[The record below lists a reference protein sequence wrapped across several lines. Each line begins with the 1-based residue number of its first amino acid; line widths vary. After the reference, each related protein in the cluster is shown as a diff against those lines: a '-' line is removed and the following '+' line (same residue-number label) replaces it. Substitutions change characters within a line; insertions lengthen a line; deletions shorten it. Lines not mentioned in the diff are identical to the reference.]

1 MWLWWLL
8 GGLGLTLLCLVAMLG
23 WQARRF
29 RREVPHP
36 PYRAPALHPRADAWR
51 DDRVQVCWVG
61 HSTLYIRWNGL
72 GILTDPV
79 FSERAGACLPGEV
92 VIGVRRHTAPA
103 LRLED
108 VAGRVDVI
116 LLSHAHMDHFDIPS
130 LRRLA
135 RPDVTVVT
143 ASGTGRLL
151 RRMRF
156 GRIIELSPPESTELE
171 EGLVVTALP
180 VRHWGARFPWN
191 RGYGWNGYLLEK
203 DGVRL
208 LFAGDT
214 AYTPAFR
221 GLAAKGPVDI
231 VCMPIGAYNPYVYN
245 HCTPEQA
252 WEMFE
257 EAGGRWLIPMHWDTF
272 VLSREPVEEPLQRLL
287 AAAGARQDRVAIRR
301 HGEVFTL
308 PGPVPGS
315 DREQAPSSV
324 KA

>member
-1 MWLWWLL
+1 MWYWWLL
-8 GGLGLTLLCLVAMLG
+8 GAVALTVVLLGAMLV

-36 PYRAPALHPRADAWR
+36 PYRQPAVRPAPSMWR
-51 DDRVQVCWVG
+51 DDAVQVCWVG
-61 HSTLYIRWNGL
+61 HSTLYIRWRGL

-92 VIGVRRHTAPA
+92 VVGVRRHTAPA
-103 LRLED
+103 MRLEEL
-108 VAGRVDVI
+108 AGRVDLI

-135 RPDVTVVT
+135 DPRVTVVT
-143 ASGTGRLL
+143 AAGTGRLL
-151 RRMRF
+151 RRMGF
-156 GRIIELSPPESTELE
+156 GRVVELPTGQSVTTDG
-171 EGLVVTALP
+171 GLRVRALP

-191 RGYGWNGYLLEK
+191 RDYGWNGYLVEK

-208 LFAGDT
+208 VFAGDT

-221 GLAAKGPVDI
+221 ELAAEGPVDI
-231 VCMPIGAYNPYVYN
+231 VCMPIGAYNPYIYN

-252 WEMFE
+252 WQMFV
-257 EAGGRWLIPMHWDTF
+257 EAGGRWLVPMHWDTF
-272 VLSREPVEEPLQRLL
+272 VLSREPVAEPLERLL
-287 AAAGARQDRVAIRR
+287 AAAGPEQDRVVIRR

-308 PGPVPGS
+308 PDS
-315 DREQAPSSV
+315 APAERPRRRSV
-324 KA
+324 LEA